1 MQRLT
6 REGLDRLDHGWAGSR
21 RNAEAPT
28 VRLVADQWEAHM
40 GHVHTNLVGTAGFQL
55 DPHVSV
61 GAEALEHTVVA
72 DRRLAAVGYRHAL
85 AHAAVA
91 TDRGVDLAAGGHHTN
106 HDALIDA
113 ADLAA
118 LHLLDQPGLRLQG
131 LGHHHQTGGVLVQTV
146 DDTGARHVD
155 DVWHVVQQ
163 GIEQGTAGM
172 AGGRVHNQPGRLVD
186 HHDMVVFVDDIQLDV
201 FCDPLALGLLFGLQ
215 DKHRATIDGV
225 SRAHDGT
232 IDRQAAL
239 FDPRS
244 KPRTRVLGEQLGG
257 DLVEALTAQIGRYL
271 CAKLNDLGHA
281 RFGGRTAFGFG
292 CELVVKY
299 GFFCPGVG
307 RGAHHNRTA
316 PPKTAAVKGTQAAM
330 QVKHLLLIAIL
341 GLTAACS
348 SNKEVI
354 DENLSEAELY
364 QQAQAD
370 LDNSSYTSAVNKL
383 KALESRYPFGR
394 YADQAQ
400 LELIY
405 ANYKNTEPEAAK
417 SAAERFIRLHPQHP
431 NVDYAYYLKGLTSF
445 DQDRGLLARFLPLDM
460 TKRDPGA
467 ARDSYNEF
475 AQLTSRF
482 PNSRYAPDAKQ
493 RMIYLRN
500 LLASYEIHV
509 ADYYLGRQAYVAAAN
524 RGRYVVENFQETP
537 SVGDG
542 LAVMVE
548 AYQKMHLDELAATS
562 LETLK
567 LNYPDHPSLVDGEFQ
582 PKQTESDGRGWLS
595 KATLGL
601 IETDAPLPPGETRAN
616 QDVVKQ
622 FQDARSEMPQ
632 ELLPKDENGD
642 VILPP
647 GPKEAEQDRSW
658 FSYMTFGLF
667 D

>member
-1 MQRLT
+1 MQGLT
-6 REGLDRLDHGWAGSR
+6 REGLDRFDHGRACR
-21 RNAEAPT
+21 RRDAEAPA
-28 VRLVADQWEAHM
+28 VGLVTDQGEADV
-40 GHVHTNLVGTAGFQL
+40 GHVHANLVGTAGFEL

-61 GAEALEHTVVA
+61 RPETLEHTVVA
-72 DRRLAAVGYRHAL
+72 DCWLATVCDSHAL

-91 TDRGVDLAAGGHHTN
+91 TDGGVDLATGSDHAH
-106 HDALIDA
+106 HDAFVDT
-113 ADLAA
+113 ADRA
-118 LHLLDQPGLRLQG
+118 LLQLVHQVGLRLQG
-131 LGHHHQTGGVLVQTV
+131 LGHDHQTGGVLVQAV
-146 DDTGARHVD
+146 DDAGTWHVD
-155 DVWHVVQQ
+155 DVGHVMQQ
-163 GIEQGTAGM
+163 GVEQGTAGM
-172 AGGRVHNQPGRLVD
+172 AGSRVHHQARRLVD
-186 HHDMVVFVDDIQLDV
+186 DQDLIVFIDDVQRNVLGLP
-201 FCDPLALGLLFGLQ
+201 FALGFLLGFQGQHGTAMHGVTRAQ
-215 DKHRATIDGV
+215 DSTV
-225 SRAHDGT
+225 
-232 IDRQAAL
+232 DRQTAI
-239 FDPRS
+239 FDPGRQ
-244 KPRTRVLGEQLGG
+244 PRARILVEQLGG
-257 DLVEALTAQIGRYL
+257 DLVEALTAQFGRDL

-281 RFGGRTAFGFG
+281 RFSGRTAFGFS

-405 ANYKNTEPEAAK
+405 ANYKNSEPEAAK

-509 ADYYLGRQAYVAAAN
+509 ADYYLSRQAYVAAAN

-548 AYQKMHLDELAATS
+548 AYQKMHLDDLAATS

-567 LNYPDHPSLVDGEFQ
+567 LNYPDHPSLADGEFQ

-601 IETDAPLPPGETRAN
+601 IETDTPLPPGQTRAN
-616 QDVVKQ
+616 QDVIKQ
-622 FQDARSEMPQ
+622 FQDARDEMPK

-642 VILPP
+642 PIEPP
-647 GPKEAEQDRSW
+647 GPKEADSNRSW